1 MKTLYHYTSVDTL
14 LLILQNK
21 TLRFKSLLYVD
32 DPLEPTTS
40 DFGNLGGFK
49 YVSCWTDTPNSIPQ
63 WTMYSNNMTGVCIGI
78 SFEKETEVFLTEKF
92 SFSKSSEPI
101 DIVKILHPLKSGLLV
116 TNNKYVPSLEQI
128 QYTDDISLTT
138 PHVISSNETHTSI
151 NLVSNGIYKTTEWS
165 FQNEQ
170 RFSFQIFPLS
180 IDLILKSMNANV
192 GDMSEIVNSF
202 TSVQPTEYL
211 DLDLNPTIFN
221 NMTITF
227 GKRCSA
233 EDKLKVTKFLEDNKL
248 DIPLFD
254 SSVNI
259 KP

>member
-1 MKTLYHYTSVDTL
+1 
-14 LLILQNK
+14 
-21 TLRFKSLLYVD
+21 
-32 DPLEPTTS
+32 
-40 DFGNLGGFK
+40 
-49 YVSCWTDTPNSIPQ
+49 
-63 WTMYSNNMTGVCIGI
+63 
-78 SFEKETEVFLTEKF
+78 
-92 SFSKSSEPI
+92 
-101 DIVKILHPLKSGLLV
+101 
-116 TNNKYVPSLEQI
+116 
-128 QYTDDISLTT
+128 
-138 PHVISSNETHTSI
+138 
-151 NLVSNGIYKTTEWS
+151 
-165 FQNEQ
+165 
-170 RFSFQIFPLS
+170 
-180 IDLILKSMNANV
+180 MNANV